1 MALLGVLPLFHVLAQ
16 MANLFLPLGNGG
28 KVVFLDSLNTQELTL
43 ALRERGIT
51 IFCCVPQ
58 FFYLIHER
66 IFGEVSK
73 KGRLAEKIFGAHAQA
88 EHGIA
93 EGRLQ
98 SWQGVLQEGSR
109 AART

>member
-1 MALLGVLPLFHVLAQ
+1 MAA
-16 MANLFLPLGNGG
+16 

-73 KGRLAEKIFGAHAQA
+73 KGRLAEKDFPSNA
-88 EHGIA
+88 
-93 EGRLQ
+93 
-98 SWQGVLQEGSR
+98 
-109 AART
+109 